1 MIRACAVQ
9 LLSRLLGLPPLP
21 GVMKRPN
28 FLWSPLLYAPSL
40 SLACSGEPGANTDD
54 NPSASSGG
62 MMGDGAGT
70 SGGATSGGAV
80 GSGGEVL
87 GSGGLSSASGGADS
101 GPDVAFCETALGA
114 AEAQLAG
121 FRTAYGNNNKSEA
134 IPRAFNGET
143 TDTRNAYDWTSGFV
157 AGTLWYLYEYT
168 QDADVLEEAKD
179 WTEALSSQQYYAGDH
194 DLGFKMN
201 NSYGHGYRM
210 AGLEEYLPVL
220 LQTSDTLLTR
230 YSETTGVIESW
241 DTFGA
246 ISYPVIIDNMM
257 NLEML
262 YFAAKNGGK
271 AEFTE
276 VANSHADTTLANH
289 FREDGSSYHVLG
301 YDPNTGTVTHKVT
314 AQGLADESA
323 WARGQAW
330 GLYGYTMSYRETG
343 DAKYLAQ
350 AQKIADF
357 LIDNDDTPE
366 DGVYY
371 FDFDAP
377 HRDDVPDH
385 RDASAAAISA
395 SALLEL
401 FDTVAGTDRDK
412 YLDFALHQLR
422 SLTTA
427 DYAAPLGSNGHF
439 LLRHSVGHYP
449 AGSEVDVAIN
459 YADYYYMEALLRCR
473 ALGQ

>member
-1 MIRACAVQ
+1 
-9 LLSRLLGLPPLP
+9 
-21 GVMKRPN
+21 
-28 FLWSPLLYAPSL
+28 
-40 SLACSGEPGANTDD
+40 
-54 NPSASSGG
+54 
-62 MMGDGAGT
+62 MGT
-70 SGGATSGGAV
+70 GGATGGAAASGGAV
-80 GSGGEVL
+80 GSGGDVT
-87 GSGGLSSASGGADS
+87 STGGAAPGTGGAVV
-101 GPDVAFCETALGA
+101 GPDVAFCETALQA

-121 FRTAYGNNNKSEA
+121 FRNAYGDNNKSED
-134 IPRAFNGET
+134 IPRAFDGET

-168 QDADVLEEAKD
+168 QDADVLEEARD
-179 WTEALSSQQYYAGDH
+179 WTEALSSQQYYDGDH

-210 AGLEEYLPVL
+210 AGIEEYLPVL
-220 LQTSDTLLTR
+220 MQTSDTLLTR
-230 YSETTGVIESW
+230 YTEATGVIESW
-241 DTFGA
+241 DSFGA

-262 YFAAKNGGK
+262 YFATKNGGK
-271 AEFTE
+271 ADFTE
-276 VANSHADTTLANH
+276 VANSHADTTLENH
-289 FREDGSSYHVLG
+289 FREDGSSYHVVG
-301 YDPNTGTVTHKVT
+301 YDPNTGAVTHKVT

-323 WARGQAW
+323 WARGQTW

-343 DAKYLAQ
+343 DMKYLAQ
-350 AQKIADF
+350 AQKIANF
-357 LIDNDDTPE
+357 LIDNEDTPE

-377 HRDDVPDH
+377 GREDVPDH

-401 FDTVAGTDRDK
+401 FDMVEGSDRDK
-412 YLDFALHQLR
+412 YLTFALHQLE
-422 SLTTA
+422 SLTSA
-427 DYAAPLGSNGHF
+427 NYAAPLGTNGHF

-473 ALGQ
+473 ALAE